1 MSMPFIKARPPTH
14 RLGLVVALFAATV
27 PFVGGSVAVA
37 ADLPAKAAPA
47 PAAPPYHWTGCY
59 AGINGG
65 GGGDGSDFTTRVGAG
80 TYLVPADAA
89 EVSND
94 GTGSHN
100 SSNLLGGG
108 EAGCNWQAGTVVYGI
123 EGDFDYFHSTTSYF
137 NNANTLPVAG
147 IPFTIGQSLTTDFLA
162 TVRPRIGIAA
172 DRNLGYL
179 TAGAAFTHVAYAES
193 YTDTAGGIGSA
204 TAAKSVAGWTVGA
217 GWEYAW
223 TDHWLVR
230 FEYLFADFPK
240 TSASASGLITVP
252 GASNPLTGSASL
264 VMQVA
269 RAGLSF
275 KF

>member
-1 MSMPFIKARPPTH
+1 MSKPFMKARSPARRRAPI
-14 RLGLVVALFAATV
+14 VALFAATALLACV
-27 PFVGGSVAVA
+27 SIAAA
-37 ADLPAKAAPA
+37 ADLPVKTAPP
-47 PAAPPYHWTGCY
+47 PAAPPYQWTGCY
-59 AGINGG
+59 FGLNGG
-65 GGGDGSDFTTRVGAG
+65 GGGDGSDFRTSVGGG
-80 TYLVPADAA
+80 TYLVAADAA

-94 GTGSHN
+94 GTGSRN
-100 SSNLLGGG
+100 SSNFLGGG
-108 EAGCNWQAGTVVYGI
+108 QAGCNLQTGTVVYGI

-137 NNANTLPVAG
+137 NNTNVLPVAG

-172 DRNLGYL
+172 DRNFGYL
-179 TAGAAFTHVAYAES
+179 TAGGAFSHVAYAET
-193 YTDTAGGIGSA
+193 YTDAAGGIGSA
-204 TAAKSVAGWTVGA
+204 TGSKSIAGWTVGA

-240 TSASASGLITVP
+240 TSVSASGVIAVP
-252 GASNPLTGSASL
+252 GASNPLSGSASL